1 MSRSSS
7 MPRASSSS
15 DELSPNLLWSPPLSA
30 HLPEPALESLMRMPI
45 LGRTPRRSDISAI
58 SRSSFSFPPPGI
70 CGVPFLG
77 QQCQFDIALV
87 LVSVADY
94 QGVGIGVGGQYRVQL
109 RLGTGFETDV
119 EFGAIA
125 HNFFHDLAHLIYL
138 NGVDHIVLRRV
149 SVARGSFAEAVR
161 NLFDAVVQDIREA
174 Q

>member
-1 MSRSSS
+1 MVAATLD
-7 MPRASSSS
+7 PFARAGTGEF
-15 DELSPNLLWSPPLSA
+15 DA
-30 HLPEPALESLMRMPI
+30 YA
-45 LGRTPRRSDISAI
+45 DIGAYTEAFGHFGDKSQLVQFFHHQVYAA
-58 SRSSFSFPPPGI
+58 SH
-70 CGVPFLG
+70 FLG

-94 QGVGIGVGGQYRVQL
+94 QGIGVGGQYRVQL